1 MDIVRAVAEKVAL
14 DDPARTVTL
23 EGTMSKAG
31 LVFVSVARAPPDGAA
46 LLSVTVQ
53 VVFWEDAIEAGLQLK
68 PVNVAAPGAAAVTV
82 TAPPAPEIASAV
94 LSAAD
99 PSVFVTPMVADC

>member
-1 MDIVRAVAEKVAL
+1 VDIVRAVAEKVAL

-31 LVFVSVARAPPDGAA
+31 LVFMSATCAPPHGAA

-68 PVNVAAPGAAAVTV
+68 PDNVAVVGAAAVKVTV
-82 TAPPAPEIASAV
+82 PPAPDIASAV

-99 PSVFVTPMVADC
+99 PSVFVTPTVADS